1 MAKMIDWFPKIII
14 CKIPEI
20 IMLMIP
26 KAGIIM
32 RMPCDRKDKEKEFK
46 DLWIVKAFQAYDGL
60 INSRSKSQRPSDK
73 E

>member
-1 MAKMIDWFPKIII
+1 MKLRKERRNLKNLLTIGK
-14 CKIPEI
+14 
-20 IMLMIP
+20 
-26 KAGIIM
+26 G
-32 RMPCDRKDKEKEFK
+32 KDKEKEFK